1 MKAAGYRHLQRGV
14 SLIEIMVSMVIGL
27 VVVGA
32 VLVSY
37 LGAGVSGK
45 QQSAYLQMTEDAQ
58 IAFSVI
64 GRELMSAG
72 YARPVTWIGG
82 TSTFARTFT
91 GGTPDNV
98 VHGCDTGFAD
108 PAANSLACGTSTS
121 AAISVAYEADT
132 VTTVVTASGLPSDCL
147 GGTLTAQT
155 TAVSPTVTVS
165 FYVARNRYYV
175 ESSAA
180 GVPEL
185 RCAPAGG
192 VGQALVDNVESMAIS
207 YGEAVAAAPRQ
218 VVRYVPAA
226 SVVDWGLVVSARI
239 CVVMRSAEPVL
250 TQEDL
255 DVRNTYLNCDQTAT
269 ALPDRRARRAF
280 FTTLTLRN
288 RMAF

>member
-1 MKAAGYRHLQRGV
+1 MNSARPRHLQQGV

-27 VVVGA
+27 VVIGA

-37 LGAGVSGK
+37 LGVGVSGK

-64 GRELMSAG
+64 GRELMAAG
-72 YARPVTWIGG
+72 YARPVTWTGG
-82 TSTFARTFT
+82 TSTFARTFS

-98 VHGCDTGFAD
+98 IYGCDTGFAD
-108 PAANSLACGTSTS
+108 PAASSLSCGTSTS

-132 VTTVVTASGLPSDCL
+132 VTTIVTSGVPSDCL
-147 GGTLTAQT
+147 GGTLTVQT
-155 TAVSPTVTVS
+155 TAVSATATVS
-165 FYVARNRYYV
+165 FFVARNRYYV
-175 ESSAA
+175 ETSAS

-192 VGQALVDNVESMAIS
+192 SGQALVDNVESMAIS

-239 CVVMRSAEPVL
+239 CVVMRSSEPVL

-255 DVRNTYLNCDQTAT
+255 DIRNTYLDCNQTAT